1 MSTDTNSKVV
11 LTTNG
16 EILLDGDPGQYGYML
31 VNNGGNVTP
40 RWENIPYHEELQD
53 STLHFD
59 SKFNNTKVKLTNA
72 SQNLI
77 TLTVPSGFDHFMA
90 YGHCAFAQTENQTSL
105 PLPWYP
111 TNTPAYPPRGS
122 TPGEFGGSEW
132 GFKDEVQCDSTGN
145 CVTIQ
150 VPVTDLNEW
159 IGLGGAEPSWWGST
173 SGRGTGKVS
182 RAFLQLNINPNGASA
197 YSTYQAV
204 VFSSLSNSLEGM
216 QWAASVFGDA
226 RGGDGATIKLNCE
239 MLDSGSVDAIDYTL
253 SIIAWNHPKPR

>member
-90 YGHCAFAQTENQTSL
+90 YGHGAFFQSENQTSL

-111 TNTPAYPPRGS
+111 TNSPAYPPSGS

-132 GFKDEVQCDSTGN
+132 GFNGLD
-145 CVTIQ
+145 
-150 VPVTDLNEW
+150 PVTDLNQW

-173 SGRGTGKVS
+173 SGRGTGNRS
-182 RAFLQLNINPNGASA
+182 RAFLQLNISPNGGTE

-204 VFSSLSNSLEGM
+204 VFSNLSNSLEGM
-216 QWAASVFGDA
+216 QWSTSVFGDA
-226 RGGDGATIKLNCE
+226 RGGNGATVKLNCQ
-239 MLDSGSVDAIDYTL
+239 MLDSGDVGVIDYTL
-253 SIIAWNHPKPR
+253 SVIAWNHPKPR